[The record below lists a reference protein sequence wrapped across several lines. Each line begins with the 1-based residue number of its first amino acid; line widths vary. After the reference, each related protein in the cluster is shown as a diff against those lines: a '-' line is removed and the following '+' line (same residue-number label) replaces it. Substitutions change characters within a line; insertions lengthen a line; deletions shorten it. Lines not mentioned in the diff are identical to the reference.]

1 MKLLF
6 ESAKPLLLDLASTFL
21 FLALILLTHNVALS
35 VGLGVALGV
44 TQIGWQ
50 FVRGKAIEAME
61 WLSLFIVVSS
71 GGATLLTGD
80 PRFVMIKPS
89 LIYVVVGIVM
99 LKPGWMNRY
108 LPPIAREL
116 VPDIAT
122 IFGFAWA
129 ALMFVSAALNTL
141 VAVNFSIA
149 DWAAFMGVFAVAS
162 KVALFLVSFVTMR
175 TIGARRR
182 RAQIVSGLA
191 AHG

>member
-6 ESAKPLLLDLASTFL
+6 ESAKLLLLDLASTFL
-21 FLALILLTHNVALS
+21 FLVLFLLTHNLPLS

-44 TQIGWQ
+44 AQIGWQ
-50 FVRGKAIEAME
+50 FIRGRAIEPME
-61 WLSLFIVVSS
+61 WLSLFVVISS
-71 GGATLLTGD
+71 GAATLLTSD

-89 LIYVVVGIVM
+89 VIYVVIGIVM

-129 ALMFVSAALNTL
+129 ALMFGSAALNIV
-141 VAVNFSIA
+141 VAMNFDVA
-149 DWAAFMGVFAVAS
+149 DWAAFMGVFAIAS
-162 KVALFLVSFVTMR
+162 KVALFLVGFVTMR

-182 RAQIVSGLA
+182 RAMIASGSPA
-191 AHG
+191 PG